1 MYINGDELKVILLEI
16 YETLNI
22 QTDCNF
28 TDILYE
34 QLKNYENDENVAQFF
49 QDKNHCDIIPSLA
62 SEKEITSLRSE
73 LITLLQDI
81 KTHQTEELEK
91 GPIQFNENNER

>member
-1 MYINGDELKVILLEI
+1 MYINGDELKVILLKI

-34 QLKNYENDENVAQFF
+34 QLKNYENDENVVQFF
-49 QDKNHCDIIPSLA
+49 QDKNHCNIIPSLA
-62 SEKEITSLRSE
+62 SEKEITSLKSE

-91 GPIQFNENNER
+91 GPIQFNENDR

>member
-1 MYINGDELKVILLEI
+1 MYINGDELKVILLKI
-16 YETLNI
+16 HETLNI

-62 SEKEITSLRSE
+62 SEKEITSLKSE

-91 GPIQFNENNER
+91 GPIQFNKNNER

>member
-73 LITLLQDI
+73 LITLFQDI

>member
-1 MYINGDELKVILLEI
+1 MYINGDELKVILLKI
-16 YETLNI
+16 YETLII

-34 QLKNYENDENVAQFF
+34 QLKNYENDENVVQFF

-62 SEKEITSLRSE
+62 SEKEITSLKSE

-91 GPIQFNENNER
+91 GPIQFNENDR

>member
-1 MYINGDELKVILLEI
+1 MYINGDELKVILLKI

-28 TDILYE
+28 TDI
-34 QLKNYENDENVAQFF
+34 LKNYENDENVAQFF

-62 SEKEITSLRSE
+62 SEKEITSLKSE

-91 GPIQFNENNER
+91 GPIQFNKNNER

>member
-1 MYINGDELKVILLEI
+1 MYINGDELKVILLKI
-16 YETLNI
+16 YETLKI

-34 QLKNYENDENVAQFF
+34 QLKNYENDENVVQFF

-62 SEKEITSLRSE
+62 SEKEITSLKSE

-91 GPIQFNENNER
+91 GPIQFNENDR

>member
-1 MYINGDELKVILLEI
+1 MYINGDELKVILLKI

-34 QLKNYENDENVAQFF
+34 RLKNYENDESVAQFF

-62 SEKEITSLRSE
+62 SEKEITSLKSE